1 MFDCIWKCLIVF
13 GNVCALDF
21 SAKIE
26 LQRSHEPCAAMP
38 LGKRKVAQCELE
50 DHTRAELEQIA
61 AAMEE
66 EGPSAQMQ
74 FIAERLH
81 AIAVALKYPV

>member
-1 MFDCIWKCLIVF
+1 
-13 GNVCALDF
+13 
-21 SAKIE
+21 
-26 LQRSHEPCAAMP
+26 MP

>member
-1 MFDCIWKCLIVF
+1 M
-13 GNVCALDF
+13 CALDF

-66 EGPSAQMQ
+66 GPSAHMQ
-74 FIAERLH
+74 FIAKRLH

>member
-1 MFDCIWKCLIVF
+1 M
-13 GNVCALDF
+13 CALDF

-74 FIAERLH
+74 FIAKRLH